1 MTSDLGARS
10 VVFFFQG
17 SIIVIYSIVN
27 KVPLYDTSG
36 CIIRATKERVL
47 CASENHKVVLF
58 YYAISN
64 FTARGT
70 LLPEIIIFWLLHFIY
85 IFELRFFSGVI

>member
-36 CIIRATKERVL
+36 CIIL
-47 CASENHKVVLF
+47 CTSENHKVVLS

-64 FTARGT
+64 FTARST
-70 LLPEIIIFWLLHFIY
+70 LLPEIIIFWVLHFKY
-85 IFELRFFSGVI
+85 IFDKVFLWIY